1 MLGQFYRDRAV
12 FERWELQEV
21 ESEKDRGKAHKNMS
35 WKEGTNEPRLKVK
48 CSTGQRLDD
57 FVWLEHEVVA
67 DESGMV
73 QRVRLWEA
81 D

>member
-1 MLGQFYRDRAV
+1 MKGENFRRLKVKRIGVRRT
-12 FERWELQEV
+12 RTCPG
-21 ESEKDRGKAHKNMS
+21 EKVP
-35 WKEGTNEPRLKVK
+35 EPRLKVK

>member
-1 MLGQFYRDRAV
+1 
-12 FERWELQEV
+12 
-21 ESEKDRGKAHKNMS
+21 MS
-35 WKEGTNEPRLKVK
+35 WREGTNEPRLKVK